1 MSYTKLTTLLA
12 GAAAVLLATLAL
24 TGCGSGGS
32 STAQAAP
39 KTASGQSATV
49 GVANTGLGNVL
60 VNSAGMTLYMFGK
73 DTGSQSTCTGACAQN
88 WPPLLATGTPTVGIG
103 ATASMLGTTTRSD
116 GGRQVTYNGHPLY
129 LFVGDKKPGDTNG
142 QGLTAFGG
150 SWFALSAAGN
160 QVSGQASNS
169 GGGGGLGY

>member
-1 MSYTKLTTLLA
+1 MIDTRRLTFIA
-12 GAAAVLLATLAL
+12 SAAAVLLASLAFA
-24 TGCGSGGS
+24 GCGSGGS

-60 VNSAGMTLYMFGK
+60 VNSAGMTLYMFAK

-88 WPPLLATGTPTVGIG
+88 WPPLLANGKPTAGTG
-103 ATASMLGTTTRSD
+103 AAASMLGTTTRSD
-116 GGRQVTYNGHPLY
+116 GGKQVTYNGHPLY
-129 LFVGDKKPGDTNG
+129 LFAGDNAPGDTNG

-160 QVSGQASNS
+160 PVSGQASNS

>member
-1 MSYTKLTTLLA
+1 MIDPRRLTFIA
-12 GAAAVLLATLAL
+12 SAAAVLLASLAFA
-24 TGCGSGGS
+24 GCGSGGS

-60 VNSAGMTLYMFGK
+60 VNSAGMTLYMFAK
-73 DTGSQSTCTGACAQN
+73 DTGTQSTCTGACAQN
-88 WPPLLATGTPTVGIG
+88 WPPLLDNGKPTAGSG

-116 GGRQVTYNGHPLY
+116 GGKQVTYNGHPLY
-129 LFVGDKKPGDTNG
+129 LFAGDNAPGDTNG

-150 SWFALSAAGN
+150 SWFGLSAAGN

>member
-1 MSYTKLTTLLA
+1 MIDTRRLTFIA
-12 GAAAVLLATLAL
+12 SAAAVLLASLAFA
-24 TGCGSGGS
+24 GCGSGGS

-60 VNSAGMTLYMFGK
+60 VNSAGMTLYMFAK
-73 DTGSQSTCTGACAQN
+73 DTGTQSTCTGACAQN
-88 WPPLLATGTPTVGIG
+88 WPPLLENGKPTAGSG
-103 ATASMLGTTTRSD
+103 ASASMLGTTTRSD
-116 GGRQVTYNGHPLY
+116 GGSQVTYNGHPLY
-129 LFVGDKKPGDTNG
+129 LFAGDNAPGDTNG

>member
-24 TGCGSGGS
+24 AGCGGGGS

-39 KTASGQSATV
+39 KTASGQSATL

-73 DTGSQSTCTGACAQN
+73 DTGTQSTCTGACAQN
-88 WPPLLATGTPTVGIG
+88 WPPLRVNGKPTVGSG
-103 ATASMLGTTTRSD
+103 ATASMLGTTARSD
-116 GGRQVTYNGHPLY
+116 GGQQVTYNGHPLY
-129 LFVGDKKPGDTNG
+129 LFMGDKKPGDANG
-142 QGLTAFGG
+142 QGLNAFGG

-160 QVSGQASNS
+160 QVSGQGTNS
-169 GGGGGLGY
+169 GGGGGPGY